1 MGVVMALREMV
12 ILAANG
18 NGNAAVKL
26 VEKFTPLLRKYA
38 GLLQSEAGF
47 CDLRLKLS
55 ESLTDISK
63 FSVRVF

>member
-18 NGNAAVKL
+18 NGNAVKL

-38 GLLQSEAGF
+38 GLLQSKAGF